1 MGPRHGPDFRK
12 AGLEQ
17 EWERSSCR
25 FYAER
30 DLSSESRSSVKGTRA
45 HRGTDREQTIP
56 HIEFLATI
64 WALDLKI
71 RIKKDW
77 ALEGCGAG
85 SCFAS

>member
-45 HRGTDREQTIP
+45 HRVP
-56 HIEFLATI
+56 IESKLYRNYL
-64 WALDLKI
+64 ALDLKI
-71 RIKKDW
+71 KIKM
-77 ALEGCGAG
+77 
-85 SCFAS
+85 